1 MLARRDILKLAGIPL
16 VAPSLFSEP
25 PHFWEAKQPPDWTGD
40 EVRRMLTDS
49 PWARAAVVRDAG
61 VPNLYGGAH
70 QWGSVP
76 KKTKAWRVT
85 VRWDS
90 AAPIQAAIKSS
101 SEEFEKYYVIG
112 LVGDTRVTGQLVNDR
127 QLFSKLQILR
137 GSTALE
143 PANAS
148 ALQPEKVEEVSH
160 ESQRALRFYFP
171 RRRLIMLDAQQLY
184 FAATIG
190 RFDVM
195 AKFDVEYMQYRGQ
208 LAL

>member
-1 MLARRDILKLAGIPL
+1 MLARRDILKTAGTALI
-16 VAPSLFSEP
+16 APNLFSQP
-25 PHFWEAKQPPDWTGD
+25 PHFWEAKQSPEWTAD

-61 VPNLYGGAH
+61 VAHLYGGAQ
-70 QWGSVP
+70 QWARVP
-76 KKTKAWRVT
+76 KKTKPWNVT

-90 AAPIQAAIKSS
+90 AAPIQAAVQSPG
-101 SEEFEKYYVIG
+101 EEFERYYVIS

-127 QLFSKLQILR
+127 QLADKLQILR
-137 GSTALE
+137 GSTTLE
-143 PANAS
+143 PANAN

-171 RRRLIMLDAQQLY
+171 RRRMIVLEAGHLY
-184 FAATIG
+184 FATTIG

-195 AKFDVEYMQYRGQ
+195 AKFDVQDMLYHGK